1 MSALEREARGP
12 RSDRS
17 AAGLDRPVAL
27 VGLGGLG
34 APAAAA
40 LAAGGIRELRLIDGD
55 RVELS
60 NLPRQPLYTPADIGR
75 AKVEVA
81 AERLRASFPEVRLT
95 THRERLEHDSAARLL
110 AGAAV
115 ILDGTDSFASK
126 VLLNQ
131 AAIAFGI
138 PLVHAGVL
146 GMDGQLF
153 TILPGET
160 ACLRC
165 LFSEVPPDDELASCQ
180 QAGVLGAVVAAVGMA
195 AAREVAAVLRDVRPP
210 LAGRLAIL
218 EGTRLRWRL
227 VELSRRRGCPA
238 CQVAAG

>member
-1 MSALEREARGP
+1 VTALHREPGSAGR
-12 RSDRS
+12 DRS
-17 AAGLDRPVAL
+17 GRGVDRPAVL

-40 LAAGGIRELRLIDGD
+40 LAEGGARSLRLIDGD
-55 RVELS
+55 QVELS
-60 NLPRQPLYTPADIGR
+60 NLPRQPLYTRADIGR

-81 AERLRASFPEVRLT
+81 AERLLARFPDARVT
-95 THRERLEHDSAARLL
+95 TYPERLEPDSVARLL

-115 ILDGTDSFASK
+115 ILDGTDNFASK
-126 VLLNQ
+126 LLLNQ
-131 AAIAFGI
+131 AAIRLGV

-146 GMDGQLF
+146 GMEGQLF

-165 LFSEVPPDDELASCQ
+165 LFSEVPPDDELPSCQ

-195 AAREVAAVLRDVRPP
+195 AAREAAAVLGGVRPP

-218 EGTRLRWRL
+218 EGTRLRWRV
-227 VELSRRRGCPA
+227 VELSRRRGCA
-238 CQVAAG
+238 VCRGDGR

>member
-1 MSALEREARGP
+1 
-12 RSDRS
+12 
-17 AAGLDRPVAL
+17 VL

-34 APAAAA
+34 VPAAAV
-40 LAAGGIRELRLIDGD
+40 LAEGGARSLRLIDGD

-60 NLPRQPLYTPADIGR
+60 NLPRQPLYTRADIGR
-75 AKVEVA
+75 PKVEVA
-81 AERLRASFPEVRLT
+81 AERLLARFPDARVT
-95 THRERLEHDSAARLL
+95 THPERLEHDSVARLL
-110 AGAAV
+110 ADAAV

-126 VLLNQ
+126 LLLNQ
-131 AAIAFGI
+131 AAIRLGV

-165 LFSEVPPDDELASCQ
+165 LFAEVPPDDELPSCQ

-195 AAREVAAVLRDVRPP
+195 AAREAAAVLGGVRPP

-218 EGTRLRWRL
+218 EGTRLRWRV
-227 VELSRRRGCPA
+227 VELSRRRGCA
-238 CQVAAG
+238 VCQGGGR